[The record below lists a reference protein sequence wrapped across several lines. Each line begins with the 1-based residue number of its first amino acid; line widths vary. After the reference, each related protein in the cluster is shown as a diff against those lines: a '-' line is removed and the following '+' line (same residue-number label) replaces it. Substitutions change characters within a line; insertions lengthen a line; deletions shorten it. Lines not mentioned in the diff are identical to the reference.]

1 MKDQTKQNL
10 EEAVNNNLELAI
22 NADSCEEGSKALKA
36 AVDGY
41 DRLKEDEKKESKKDK
56 VLKWIAGIGAVL
68 LPAIA
73 VELMQER
80 FLDKQALRAY
90 KFEET
95 GTVTTT
101 AGRSFMND
109 IFKMKRPK

>member
-1 MKDQTKQNL
+1 MQNETKKKL
-10 EEAVNNNLELAI
+10 EEAVNSNLELAI
-22 NADSCEEGSKALKA
+22 NAETCEEGSQALKA

-41 DRLKEDEKKESKKDK
+41 DRLVEDEKKESKKDK
-56 VLKWIAGIGAVL
+56 ILKWIAGIGTVL

-73 VELMQER
+73 VEMMQER
-80 FLDKQALRAY
+80 FLDKQAIRAY
-90 KFEET
+90 KFEES

-101 AGRSFMND
+101 PGRHFLSD